1 MGARPRSP
9 TGKGTFW
16 GNIFGHAQTCNQSAY
31 STYSAL
37 LARDSTCSTAVDKL
51 NVFRHCASVHQA
63 AKLVAALLRFA
74 GGNCG
79 SGGK

>member
-51 NVFRHCASVHQA
+51 NVFRKA
-63 AKLVAALLRFA
+63 AAAMRPLATSTVATFF
-74 GGNCG
+74 NCYY
-79 SGGK
+79 